1 MEDYSKFND
10 INAVLKKAKD
20 SIDKI
25 EKEYNESLTAQKISD
40 ELLVDIKDYLGN
52 LRSSLDYLRAK
63 VSKYNFP
70 ICKTEKEFD
79 NNTTDLSDEFKNA
92 IKKWQPFQG
101 NGWISWFNILNNK
114 SKHLTLIP
122 QIRKEVPQLNISGGQ
137 AGISLSG
144 GASISIGQGA
154 SISIG
159 GAVIPGGQIISP
171 NHNFI
176 HDNRLRV
183 EKIIWVNFEFD
194 NSDCPDLPS
203 NISALPF
210 LKQCFEKITQAISEI
225 ESALKQ

>member
-1 MEDYSKFND
+1 MENYSKFSD

-25 EKEYNESLTAQKISD
+25 EKEYNESLTAQNISED
-40 ELLVDIKDYLGN
+40 LLVDIKDYLGN
-52 LRSSLDYLRAK
+52 LRSSLDFLRHK

-70 ICKTEKEFD
+70 ICKTENEFD
-79 NNTTDLSDEFKNA
+79 NSTTDLSDKFKNA

-101 NGWISWFNILNNK
+101 NDWISWFNILNNK

-122 QIRKEVPQLNISGGQ
+122 QKRSEQKTMTAKTEGVSVTMPIDNPNFSIQQGNNCQVFLGGVPVKFTNQ
-137 AGISLSG
+137 GIVPL
-144 GASISIGQGA
+144 A
-154 SISIG
+154 
-159 GAVIPGGQIISP
+159 PGLQTEITT
-171 NHNFI
+171 
-176 HDNRLRV
+176 
-183 EKIIWVNFEFD
+183 WVNFEFD

>member
-1 MEDYSKFND
+1 MEDYSKFSD
-10 INAVLKKAKD
+10 INAVLKKAEG

-25 EKEYNESLTAQKISD
+25 EKEYNESLTAQNISD
-40 ELLVDIKDYLGN
+40 DLLVDIKDYLGN
-52 LRSSLDYLRAK
+52 LRSSLDFLRHK

-70 ICKTEKEFD
+70 ICKTENEFD
-79 NNTTDLSDEFKNA
+79 NSTTDLSDEFKNA

-101 NGWISWFNILNNK
+101 NDWISWFNILNNK

-144 GASISIGQGA
+144 GASISIGRGA

-176 HDNRLRV
+176 HDKRLRV

-225 ESALKQ
+225 ESVLK

>member
-1 MEDYSKFND
+1 MGNYSKFDD

-25 EKEYNESLTAQKISD
+25 EKEYSQSLTTQKISD

-52 LRSSLDYLRAK
+52 LRSSLDYLRSK

-79 NNTTDLSDEFKNA
+79 SNTTDLSNEVKA
-92 IKKWQPFQG
+92 TIKKWQPFQG
-101 NGWISWFNILNNK
+101 NDWIGWFNILNNK

-137 AGISLSG
+137 TGISLSG
-144 GASISIGQGA
+144 GASISIGRGA

-159 GAVIPGGQIISP
+159 GATIPGGQIISP

-176 HDNRLRV
+176 HDKRLQV

-210 LKQCFEKITQAISEI
+210 LKQCFEKITQAVSEI
-225 ESALKQ
+225 EVAI

>member
-1 MEDYSKFND
+1 MENYSKFND

-25 EKEYNESLTAQKISD
+25 EKEYSESLAAQNISD
-40 ELLVDIKDYLGN
+40 NLLVDIKDYLGN

-70 ICKTEKEFD
+70 ICKTEQEFD

-101 NGWISWFNILNNK
+101 NDWISWFNILNNK

-144 GASISIGQGA
+144 GSSISIGQGT

-176 HDNRLRV
+176 HDKRLRV

-225 ESALKQ
+225 ESVLK